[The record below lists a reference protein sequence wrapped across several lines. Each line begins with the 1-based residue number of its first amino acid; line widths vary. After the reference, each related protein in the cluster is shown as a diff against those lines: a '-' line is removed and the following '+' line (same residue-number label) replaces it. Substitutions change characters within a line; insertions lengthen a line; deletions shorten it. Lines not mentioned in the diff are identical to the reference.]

1 MQEGIQKMELSS
13 RGGRAAGKDKGA
25 LQESRARQ
33 RGAQAGAGMLVN
45 ADANG
50 ISQQEKGEMIIK
62 RKLQVLSFAHA
73 VGGAGK
79 EEIHAIAAY
88 VV

>member
-1 MQEGIQKMELSS
+1 V
-13 RGGRAAGKDKGA
+13 GKDKGA

-50 ISQQEKGEMIIK
+50 ISQQEKGEMIVK
-62 RKLQVLSFAHA
+62 MKLQVL
-73 VGGAGK
+73 
-79 EEIHAIAAY
+79 
-88 VV
+88 